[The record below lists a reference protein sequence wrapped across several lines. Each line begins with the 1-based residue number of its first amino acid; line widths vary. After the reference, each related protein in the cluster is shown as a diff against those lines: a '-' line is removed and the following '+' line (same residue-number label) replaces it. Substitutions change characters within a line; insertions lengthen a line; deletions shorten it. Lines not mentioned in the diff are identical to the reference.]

1 MEHIYQIA
9 HIGLEKWNTEP
20 IKVII
25 GVEIWFLVCLLIAW
39 GIASWRLHLKR
50 TRETSLGIIC
60 VNKSINKYCS
70 FYATTNLCENCGR
83 ILDVIVD
90 WIRMTDDEKLEVRGR
105 LSRNQFISSIN
116 KLSLICL

>member
-1 MEHIYQIA
+1 MSMSPCT
-9 HIGLEKWNTEP
+9 KN
-20 IKVII
+20 
-25 GVEIWFLVCLLIAW
+25 
-39 GIASWRLHLKR
+39 
-50 TRETSLGIIC
+50 
-60 VNKSINKYCS
+60 CS

-83 ILDVIVD
+83 TLDVIVD